1 MNQAEARRWIK
12 KHYGSAKKFEQSQV
26 NPPPKSEFL
35 AALDQVPNLR
45 AERECEKAALELFLW
60 AGCRLFDRWFV
71 PSPPSVPA
79 SHRDNFRRFAV
90 ALSKH
95 ERVPMN
101 SSIFL
106 IHAVRDEIYSEFSDL
121 PLPLSQLEAGALKAV
136 TSRLTDIPNPE
147 NPTKVAEVLA
157 AKVEIEQIVDGLLEG
172 SLISHLR
179 TLVPYPVVRQ
189 PIVFNLRWNGISVEG
204 RLTPSFLAPPPL
216 LMQVQ
221 PPTVLAPRGSTRW
234 QYGQTRIEFD
244 FSALVDA
251 SLQEPSL
258 QMPSMDVPIDAW
270 PNAAF
275 ALRSSCSIRPVGSFV
290 GILSSFVFGFLPPGD
305 LGEIE
310 SWVSSPTVQK
320 INYIRRVNPSMVYEA
335 FVPPE
340 AMLELELG
348 IATSSPWHMKC
359 RVMADQYAKFG
370 ETREALFWLNVGVE
384 GALLQTR
391 MEHALVVA
399 GLDLDLET
407 LGADPLQ
414 EVKEAVAAKCP
425 ELLDEIDWP
434 AGWQKPNRFRQI
446 KYFCRNVPE
455 APDVKVV
462 KANYG
467 KVSRRRNALFHGEAE
482 DSIPLEDV
490 RVAIEGF
497 DWLADNFYAGARMI

>member
-270 PNAAF
+270 PKGLRLAF
-275 ALRSSCSIRPVGSFV
+275 ELLYQACWELRRHPEFICIWIPA
-290 GILSSFVFGFLPPGD
+290 PGD

-384 GALLQTR
+384 ALLQTR

-482 DSIPLEDV
+482 ELDPV
-490 RVAIEGF
+490 RGRASGYRRV
-497 DWLADNFYAGARMI
+497 